1 MHSHTN
7 RRIANCAY
15 TISYKADHRLIIM
28 YIRKIWISSTISI
41 HTMNAHMHHRCW
53 RHRAQVRSAE
63 AGICK
68 VERFT
73 ATDLAI
79 SLQFRWDYFQDILIY
94 YKCHVHT
101 DTCDVYIIHVLC
113 HLNIRCLYSYI
124 SCIIYICLPPTPC
137 SENSQ
142 IPSSCG
148 ESFATWCFFSK
159 TPFSDPSTKR
169 VRFVV
174 LLFLH
179 LPKLTCPLKIW
190 GAWKTIGPFFGDMLV
205 FGVYSMHYIHTAL
218 LILVDSPI
226 PNIDLLAGLW
236 PCSKDATLRRCC
248 CCSCTEKELRN
259 ATRIRFLKKK
269 WNPQKQRQQKS
280 KW

>member
-1 MHSHTN
+1 
-7 RRIANCAY
+7 
-15 TISYKADHRLIIM
+15 M

-124 SCIIYICLPPTPC
+124 SCNIYIYMPGTNAVFREFPDPKFLWGIIR
-137 SENSQ
+137 N
-142 IPSSCG
+142 
-148 ESFATWCFFSK
+148 FVFFSK
-159 TPFSDPSTKR
+159 KPFSDPSTKR
-169 VRFVV
+169 VP
-174 LLFLH
+174 LL
-179 LPKLTCPLKIW
+179 
-190 GAWKTIGPFFGDMLV
+190 
-205 FGVYSMHYIHTAL
+205 
-218 LILVDSPI
+218 
-226 PNIDLLAGLW
+226 
-236 PCSKDATLRRCC
+236 
-248 CCSCTEKELRN
+248 SCYCYT
-259 ATRIRFLKKK
+259 
-269 WNPQKQRQQKS
+269 PQN
-280 KW
+280 

>member
-124 SCIIYICLPPTPC
+124 SCIIYIYACHQRRVPRIPR
-137 SENSQ
+137 SQ
-142 IPSSCG
+142 VLVGNHSQLG
-148 ESFATWCFFSK
+148 VFFPRHHFQIHQQKGSA
-159 TPFSDPSTKR
+159 
-169 VRFVV
+169 
-174 LLFLH
+174 LLFCYFY
-179 LPKLTCPLKIW
+179 T
-190 GAWKTIGPFFGDMLV
+190 
-205 FGVYSMHYIHTAL
+205 SQ
-218 LILVDSPI
+218 
-226 PNIDLLAGLW
+226 N
-236 PCSKDATLRRCC
+236 
-248 CCSCTEKELRN
+248 
-259 ATRIRFLKKK
+259 
-269 WNPQKQRQQKS
+269 
-280 KW
+280 